1 MTKKELRE
9 KYKILR
15 NQLSIETIDE
25 KSMAIANLSLQLP
38 VWELFFYHLFLSIE
52 EHKEVNTEYLL
63 HILNGKDKNIILS
76 KSDFQ
81 NITLQHYLLTDT
93 TIIWKNKWNIPEPVD
108 GIEIATEK
116 IEVVFV
122 PLLAFD
128 VKGNRVGYGKG
139 FYDKFLYEC
148 KKDVIKVG
156 LSFFE
161 AEEEVMETFPTDIRL
176 DFCVTPEKI
185 YRF

>member
-1 MTKKELRE
+1 MNKKEFRE
-9 KYKILR
+9 KSKLLR
-15 NQLSIETIDE
+15 NQLSDENIEE

-38 VWELFFYHLFLSIE
+38 VWDYSFYHLFLSIE
-52 EHKEVNTEYLL
+52 EQKEVNTEYLL

-81 NITLQHYLLTDT
+81 NISLQHYLLTDT
-93 TIIWKNKWNIPEPVD
+93 TVIRKNEWNIPEPVG
-108 GIEIATEK
+108 GIEIPTDK
-116 IEVVFV
+116 IEVVFI

-128 VKGNRVGYGKG
+128 LKGNRVGYGKG
-139 FYDKFLYEC
+139 FYDKFLNEC
-148 KKDVIKVG
+148 RKDVIKIG

-161 AEEEVMETFPTDIRL
+161 AEENLIETFPL
-176 DFCVTPEKI
+176 DVGLNFCITPEKI